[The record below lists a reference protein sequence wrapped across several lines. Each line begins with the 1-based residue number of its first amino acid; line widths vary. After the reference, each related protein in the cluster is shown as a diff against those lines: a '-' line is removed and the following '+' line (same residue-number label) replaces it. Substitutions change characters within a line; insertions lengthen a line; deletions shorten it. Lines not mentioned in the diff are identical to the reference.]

1 MSKMFLVPA
10 ESTRNGE
17 RVTLILTNFP
27 MFFVSFLLVT
37 KLQTF
42 KPMPPHRHTLK
53 IEKFSLA
60 RHQEKLLYRKIAS
73 VCVDVHIFMCMC
85 AYVQLLYVY
94 MCVYMCDFRV
104 CLYMCMLCECVFPLY
119 HNSCFFTEFQCR
131 KLYNLGP
138 HNNFKKEFV

>member
-73 VCVDVHIFMCMC
+73 VCRYSYIHVYVCIC
-85 AYVQLLYVY
+85 AIVV
-94 MCVYMCDFRV
+94 RV
-104 CLYMCMLCECVFPLY
+104 
-119 HNSCFFTEFQCR
+119 
-131 KLYNLGP
+131 
-138 HNNFKKEFV
+138 